1 MMDKIDVR
9 RQRSRRK
16 RDNKY
21 RINTDGLPLNS
32 SVFLGKE
39 PSPFGTVCLS
49 FYKEIVMAK
58 EIERKFLVV
67 GDAWKKL
74 AQGVHYRQGYLNS
87 MKERTVRI
95 RTVGDK
101 AFMTVKGPTV
111 GVTRL
116 EFEYPIPFED
126 CVTMLEHLAEQPIIE
141 KTRYKIPMGEFVWE
155 IDEFHGVNE
164 GLIVAEIELKSEDQA
179 FEKPTWIGEEVSGD
193 PRYYNSMLVAHPYST
208 WNK

>member
-1 MMDKIDVR
+1 MDKIDVR

-21 RINTDGLPLNS
+21 RINTDGLPLSS